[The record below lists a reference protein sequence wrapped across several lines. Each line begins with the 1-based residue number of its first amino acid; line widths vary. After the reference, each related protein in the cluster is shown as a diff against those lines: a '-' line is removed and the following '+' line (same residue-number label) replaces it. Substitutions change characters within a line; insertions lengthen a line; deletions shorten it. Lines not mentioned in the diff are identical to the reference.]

1 VPQWIVITSLVCAS
15 VAACGDDEEVGP
27 GRNGGRGGT
36 AGRGGNAGTAGNGGT
51 AGAAGT
57 AGTGGSAGDG
67 GATTLCDKYGGKA
80 GVQSA
85 VAIAVD
91 RVAGDCRI
99 NTFFTTLEPAQLTH
113 VVQCLT
119 IQSQEL
125 FGCADVT
132 YLGSRDA
139 LNVPCRSMA
148 EAHRDLNI
156 SAADFDAFIEDVVA
170 GLTAAGVSADDI
182 NAVAPTLL
190 DMKPTITRADAG
202 AGLTQPAEC
211 SDAGADARTD

>member
-1 VPQWIVITSLVCAS
+1 MAGSS
-15 VAACGDDEEVGP
+15 GS
-27 GRNGGRGGT
+27 GGG
-36 AGRGGNAGTAGNGGT
+36 AGSAGN
-51 AGAAGT
+51 AGT
-57 AGTGGSAGDG
+57 AGTGGSEGDG

-80 GVQSA
+80 GVQGA
-85 VAIAVD
+85 VAAAVD

-125 FGCADVT
+125 FGCAGVT

-139 LNVPCRSMA
+139 LNVPCRSMT
-148 EAHRDLNI
+148 EAHRELNI

-170 GLTAAGVSADDI
+170 GLTTAGVSAADI

-211 SDAGADARTD
+211 REAGADAQPD